1 MKTYR
6 FSHSLEKRGEEDES
20 PDTDS
25 AMLASRLASATP
37 AELNSRLHV
46 EHVFDSQAFPVPAP
60 LLAQPLF
67 GPGHVDALLLTG
79 PSAPVTGRRMGR
91 RVSVVDQLSLKQEVQ
106 RLKEGLLAD
115 RK

>member
-25 AMLASRLASATP
+25 SMLASRLAS

-79 PSAPVTGRRMGR
+79 PSAPVTGCRMGR

-106 RLKEGLLAD
+106 RLKEGSLAD